1 MDVTGRGYMLKLFS
15 SKKLLKPI
23 FVDFKFRTLKI
34 QVTDYTNLLENSV
47 IQVSV
52 FQIFIQFNTV

>member
-1 MDVTGRGYMLKLFS
+1 MKHSLKLFS

-23 FVDFKFRTLKI
+23 IVDFKFRTLKI